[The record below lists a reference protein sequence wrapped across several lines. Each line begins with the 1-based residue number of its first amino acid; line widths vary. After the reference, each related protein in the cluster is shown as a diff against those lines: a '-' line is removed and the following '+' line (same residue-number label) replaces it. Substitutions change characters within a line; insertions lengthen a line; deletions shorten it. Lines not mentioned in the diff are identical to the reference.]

1 MVNMAS
7 PVELNNNNSKS
18 NKDLI
23 KQLYSSPEC
32 SGSEENIYGE
42 LTSNGLLRI
51 KVKEQ
56 KDLLQCPTPGCD
68 GLGHISGN
76 YATHRRYENFL

>member
-1 MVNMAS
+1 MAS
-7 PVELNNNNSKS
+7 PIELSNANAKSKEE
-18 NKDLI
+18 LTL
-23 KQLYSSPEC
+23 KQYYSSPDC
-32 SGSEENIYGE
+32 SGSEENYYSGD

-51 KVKEQ
+51 KVKEP

-76 YATHRRYENFL
+76 YATHRR

>member
-1 MVNMAS
+1 MSS
-7 PVELNNNNSKS
+7 PIQNTNSNHKS
-18 NKDLI
+18 KEDNL
-23 KQLYSSPEC
+23 KQEIYSSSDC

-42 LTSNGLLRI
+42 LTSNGLHRI
-51 KVKEQ
+51 RLKEP

-76 YATHRRYENFL
+76 YATHRR